1 MLIDQLR
8 GMVRSGLDWKKI
20 LMYGLPIVTFI
31 IGLMV
36 PSPLY
41 DRLRKDPV
49 ADEKQQLVEVTG
61 MIMADGSRYDG
72 SIIKGTKTRHGFGRL
87 TTADSTVYEGNWR
100 NDELPYGQRTSQ
112 SSVYRGKFDK
122 SLNNEGFGIIEYSD
136 AFVNGK
142 RMQGKAD
149 CDIVRKYIGN
159 WHKNAKEGLGR
170 SVKMDGSMEF
180 GRYKNGIFQAVSD
193 ANYRVGGSVYGID
206 LSHYQSDVDWGN
218 FALYCDKN
226 GNVYNGKP
234 EEKKYMQPVFFVY
247 LKATEGA
254 TVKDDTYGVRATE
267 AERHGILKGAYHF
280 LHLGSPI
287 EEQVKNFVETANWT
301 PGDMPP
307 ALDIEVVAEIKE
319 YGKEFLVEK
328 TLQWLREIEST
339 MNVRPI
345 IYTRE
350 NIRNQ
355 YLNDER
361 LKMYDFWI
369 ARYSEKGPDN
379 FDWHLWQR
387 TDKGVLEGYDAG
399 RIDINLFKG
408 NYISFMKY
416 VNNVIKNNNIKKIDS
431 AIKTTAK

>member
-1 MLIDQLR
+1 M
-8 GMVRSGLDWKKI
+8 
-20 LMYGLPIVTFI
+20 
-31 IGLMV
+31 
-36 PSPLY
+36 
-41 DRLRKDPV
+41 
-49 ADEKQQLVEVTG
+49 
-61 MIMADGSRYDG
+61 
-72 SIIKGTKTRHGFGRL
+72 
-87 TTADSTVYEGNWR
+87 
-100 NDELPYGQRTSQ
+100 
-112 SSVYRGKFDK
+112 
-122 SLNNEGFGIIEYSD
+122 
-136 AFVNGK
+136 
-142 RMQGKAD
+142 
-149 CDIVRKYIGN
+149 
-159 WHKNAKEGLGR
+159 
-170 SVKMDGSMEF
+170 
-180 GRYKNGIFQAVSD
+180 
-193 ANYRVGGSVYGID
+193 
-206 LSHYQSDVDWGN
+206 
-218 FALYCDKN
+218 
-226 GNVYNGKP
+226 
-234 EEKKYMQPVFFVY
+234 
-247 LKATEGA
+247 
-254 TVKDDTYGVRATE
+254 
-267 AERHGILKGAYHF
+267 
-280 LHLGSPI
+280 
-287 EEQVKNFVETANWT
+287 ETANWT

-369 ARYSEKGPDN
+369 AKYSEKGPDN

-416 VNNVIKNNNIKKIDS
+416 VNNVIKTNNKKIDR

>member
-1 MLIDQLR
+1 MI
-8 GMVRSGLDWKKI
+8 RSGLDWKKI
-20 LMYGLPIVTFI
+20 LMYSLPVVTFI

-87 TTADSTVYEGNWR
+87 TTTDSTIYEGNWR
-100 NDELPYGQRTSQ
+100 NDELPYGQRTSL
-112 SSVYRGKFDK
+112 SSIYRGKFDK

-193 ANYRVGGSVYGID
+193 ANYRVGGSVYGVD
-206 LSHYQSDVDWGN
+206 LSHYQSDVDWDN

-416 VNNVIKNNNIKKIDS
+416 VNNVIKTNNKKIDS